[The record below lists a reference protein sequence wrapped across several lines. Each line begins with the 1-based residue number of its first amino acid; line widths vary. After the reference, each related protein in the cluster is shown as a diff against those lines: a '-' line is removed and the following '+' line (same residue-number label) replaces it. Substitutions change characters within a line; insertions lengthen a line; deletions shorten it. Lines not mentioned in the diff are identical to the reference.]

1 MQRLAKMPPVKV
13 DWPPSTREPHMR
25 SILIFAILA
34 LFTPARAHIP
44 KLNTILSKVAG
55 NTGGSKGLII
65 KRTLTLKDDN
75 ITANETWYIAN
86 ADLMK
91 VEVSGTN
98 ADDSKWSFE
107 ILYKDGKRF
116 TSTIEGGVKS
126 FPQSPEFFEPL
137 LHYRSSRALLSK
149 LISMQIVPPNAAN
162 AVNQDHFVS
171 LDRLKGSVVYVFGAS
186 ESKSAQPPPQLW
198 LEQDSFVIKKIRMG
212 SQVEAEFD
220 SYKDYEDGKIKQAE
234 NQKIFWNNITLT
246 LQNTS
251 LQLTSPGKLSS
262 QFKMQKVDAAKL
274 PDNEKL
280 KEFYSRFR

>member
-1 MQRLAKMPPVKV
+1 MK
-13 DWPPSTREPHMR
+13 
-25 SILIFAILA
+25 SILIFTALA
-34 LFTPARAHIP
+34 FCSPTWAHIP

-55 NTGGSKGLII
+55 TTGGAKGLII
-65 KRTLTLKDDN
+65 KRTLNLKDDN
-75 ITANETWYIAN
+75 LTAEETWYIAN

-91 VEVSGTN
+91 VDVSGN
-98 ADDSKWSFE
+98 NSDGSKWSFE

-126 FPQSPEFFEPL
+126 FPQSAEFFEPL

-149 LISMQIVPPNAAN
+149 LISLQIVPPTAAT

-171 LDRLKGSVVYVFGAS
+171 LDRLKGSVIYVFGAS
-186 ESKSAQPPPQLW
+186 ESKSAQPPPQMW
-198 LEQDSFVIKKIRMG
+198 VEQDSFVIKKVRMG

-220 SYKDYEDGKIKQAE
+220 AYKDYEEGKIKQADT
-234 NQKIFWNNITLT
+234 QKIFWNNITLT

-251 LQLTSPGKLSS
+251 LQLVAPEKLSA
-262 QFKMQKVDAAKL
+262 QFKIQKGDVAKL